1 MPDKIEKIAFFDFDD
16 TICRGDS
23 ILPYLLYCIKR
34 GYAPWTQLFR
44 AVWGYLGWRI
54 NPQKARR
61 AKTLTLSFIRGRAV
75 AEMDALGLDFLRQYV
90 AKRCFPEA
98 RAELERLKAQGYRIV
113 VVTASP
119 SVYMRMLTK
128 VLPVD
133 DVIATPCLYHPHH
146 LTYDGDIG
154 ENVKGAEKVRLI
166 HVRFGYIEVPFPP
179 LPDGRAYGDSLS
191 DAPML
196 ELVGHPTLV
205 NPKKALI
212 ERVPNAER
220 VSWHL

>member
-1 MPDKIEKIAFFDFDD
+1 MPEKIDKIAFFDFDD
-16 TICRGDS
+16 TICKGDS
-23 ILPYLLYCIKR
+23 ILPYLLYCIRR

-44 AVWGYLGWRI
+44 AAWGYLGWRL
-54 NPQKARR
+54 NPKKARQ
-61 AKTLTLSFIRGRAV
+61 AKTLTLSFIKGRQV

-98 RAELERLKAQGYRIV
+98 RAELERLRAQGCRIV

-119 SVYMRMLTK
+119 SVYMHMLPK

-133 DVIATPCLYHPHH
+133 DVIATPCYQHQYLH
-146 LTYDGDIG
+146 TYEGVIG
-154 ENVKGAEKVRLI
+154 ENVKGEEKVRLI
-166 HVRFGYIEVPFPP
+166 HIHFGDVEAPFPP

-196 ELVGHPTLV
+196 ELVGHPILV

-212 ERVPNAER
+212 ERMPRAER
-220 VSWHL
+220 VTWRL

>member
-1 MPDKIEKIAFFDFDD
+1 MPEKIDRIAFFDFDD
-16 TICRGDS
+16 TICKGDS
-23 ILPYLLYCIKR
+23 ILPYLLYCIRR

-44 AVWGYLGWRI
+44 AAWGYLGWRV
-54 NPQKARR
+54 NPRKARQ
-61 AKTLTLSFIRGRAV
+61 AKTLTLSFITGRKLV
-75 AEMDALGLDFLRQYV
+75 EMDALGLAFLRQYV

-119 SVYMRMLTK
+119 SVYMRMLPE

-133 DVIATPCLYHPHH
+133 DVIATPCRQYFHI
-146 LTYDGDIG
+146 YDGVIG
-154 ENVKGAEKVRLI
+154 ENVKGEEKVRRMKDHL
-166 HVRFGYIEVPFPP
+166 GYGMEPFPP

-205 NPKKALI
+205 NPKKALTQ
-212 ERVPNAER
+212 RMPDAER
-220 VSWHL
+220 ASWRL